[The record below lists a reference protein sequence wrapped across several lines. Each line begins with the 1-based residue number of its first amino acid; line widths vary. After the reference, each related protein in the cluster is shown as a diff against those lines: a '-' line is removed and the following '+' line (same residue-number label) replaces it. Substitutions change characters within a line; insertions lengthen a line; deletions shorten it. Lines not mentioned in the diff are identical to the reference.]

1 MSSTAGCQN
10 KERERILLSMKR
22 LIALLVVVLLCSSF
36 LFAEEEEK
44 LQPGTVIEKG
54 IASWYTSDKSES
66 LTANGEIFDPTSLSA
81 AHKSLKFGTI
91 VRVTNKDN
99 GRSVDVR
106 INDRGPYVDGRI
118 IDLTPSSAEQIDM
131 LDAGI
136 ANVELTLIFE
146 PEIPESKYKR
156 AGDTG
161 WYQIQVGAYSSLLTA
176 YAQYDRILNA
186 GLKPYAEQLPESKAV
201 RLTVRWIPAYQ
212 LQRTMQALSALGFSE
227 SNVLKKS
234 EDNPYR

>member
-10 KERERILLSMKR
+10 KQRERILLGMKR
-22 LIALLVVVLLCSSF
+22 LIALLTVLLVCSFS
-36 LFAEEEEK
+36 LLAEDAQAW
-44 LQPGTVIEKG
+44 QPGTVIEKG
-54 IASWYTSDKSES
+54 VASWYTSDKSES
-66 LTANGEIFDPTSLSA
+66 LTANGETFDPTSLSA

-99 GRSVDVR
+99 GKSVDVR

-118 IDLTPSSAEQIDM
+118 IDLTLSAAKQINM
-131 LDAGI
+131 LDSGI

-146 PEIPESKYKR
+146 PEIPESKYNR

-161 WYQIQVGAYSSLLTA
+161 WYQIQVGVYSSLLTA
-176 YAQYDRILNA
+176 YSQYDRLFNA
-186 GLKPYAEQLPESKAV
+186 GLKPFAEQLPDTKAV

-212 LQRTMQALSALGFSE
+212 LDRTMQALSALGFSASE
-227 SNVLKKS
+227 VLKKS
-234 EDNPYR
+234 ESNPYR